1 MAEGDEYW
9 TATQEV
15 LQGAEPLVKKPKV
28 HGAGMWQARIFGG
41 GVPNLRFALVPARVR
56 LGRAVGIVGQ

>member
-28 HGAGMWQARIFGG
+28 CGHGDVACRIFRGRCAEHLTVRS
-41 GVPNLRFALVPARVR
+41 VPE
-56 LGRAVGIVGQ
+56 RASGWAERWAS